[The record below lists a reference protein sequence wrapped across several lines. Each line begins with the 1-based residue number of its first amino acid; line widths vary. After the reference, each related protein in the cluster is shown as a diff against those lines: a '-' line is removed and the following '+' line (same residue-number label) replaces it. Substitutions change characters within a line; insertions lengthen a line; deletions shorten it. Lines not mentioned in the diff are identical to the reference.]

1 MNFDENTKRL
11 KQCQAV
17 STIIHS
23 NRLFEKFNKKDVHNK
38 QSNSACDFLKITE
51 MWVRTLLFS
60 GREFKTSLC
69 DSCTDLIPYNRYRIT
84 LIISKKNKFSKAE
97 MYK

>member
-17 STIIHS
+17 NTIIHS

-38 QSNSACDFLKITE
+38 QSNFASDFLKITE

-60 GREFKTSLC
+60 GRELYGRNSPVIEPFYLGPRQWK
-69 DSCTDLIPYNRYRIT
+69 
-84 LIISKKNKFSKAE
+84 ISFRLFI
-97 MYK
+97 